1 MEASK
6 TVAVN
11 SQVLRTSK
19 ITLRYLAGCLLNF
32 LSNSPPRL
40 LSSSSISTR
49 EIDVSADSVAAKKPA
64 KPKSKTMATIAY
76 GLIAFLPI
84 R

>member
-11 SQVLRTSK
+11 SHVLRTSK

-40 LSSSSISTR
+40 LSRASISTR
-49 EIDVSADSVAAKKPA
+49 DIDVSADSVAAKKPA
-64 KPKSKTMATIAY
+64 KLNRRMIATIA
-76 GLIAFLPI
+76 
-84 R
+84 